1 MLERNSLMERASK
14 ILELVHTDLCGPMN
28 TPSIGK
34 SLYHTSLIDDSSPFY
49 IITDVGLTF
58 GRLFGI

>member
-1 MLERNSLMERASK
+1 MERASK